1 MELKRAY
8 DILLRLYPAD
18 YRALF
23 AAEMLTAFEEAAD
36 ERRERG
42 RAVFARFVLAELA
55 GLVIGAGAEWSA
67 KFTQDA
73 FQSNIS
79 ASAKAR
85 WLLLRM
91 RPLGV
96 SRDSFYKIIDL
107 VDESGT
113 RANLYQSAPPDEV
126 IESQERILFILS
138 RLADAIFNHEFEKA
152 RFYSNQESRERE
164 NLRLLRE
171 KYKIDERGQAC
182 LSDT

>member
-23 AAEMLTAFEEAAD
+23 ADEMLTAFEEAAE

-67 KFTQDA
+67 KVTQDA
-73 FQSNIS
+73 CQSNIS
-79 ASAKAR
+79 ASAKAH

-107 VDESGT
+107 VDESGM
-113 RANLYQSAPPDEV
+113 RANFQQNALPDEV
-126 IESQERILFILS
+126 IEAQERILFILS
-138 RLADAIFNHEFEKA
+138 RLVDAIFNHEFEKA
-152 RFYSNQESRERE
+152 RFYSDQESRERE

-171 KYKIDERGQAC
+171 KYKIDEWGQAC

>member
-1 MELKRAY
+1 MDLKRAY

-23 AAEMLTAFEEAAD
+23 ADEMLTAFEEAAE

-42 RAVFARFVLAELA
+42 WAVFASFVLEELA

-67 KFTQDA
+67 KFTPIA
-73 FQSNIS
+73 RHSNIS
-79 ASAKAR
+79 ASAKAHN
-85 WLLLRM
+85 LLLKM

-107 VDESGT
+107 VDEYGM
-113 RANLYQSAPPDEV
+113 RANFHQDALPDEV
-126 IESQERILFILS
+126 IEAQERVLFILG
-138 RLADAIFNHEFEKA
+138 RLVDAIFNHEFEKA
-152 RFYSNQESRERE
+152 RFYSDQESKERE
-164 NLRLLRE
+164 NLRLVRE
-171 KYKIDERGQAC
+171 KYKIDEWGQAC

>member
-8 DILLRLYPAD
+8 DILLRLYPRD

-23 AAEMLTAFEEAAD
+23 AAEMLTAFEEAAE

-55 GLVIGAGAEWSA
+55 GLVVGAGAEWSA

-73 FQSNIS
+73 CQSNIS

-126 IESQERILFILS
+126 VEAQERILFILS
-138 RLADAIFNHEFEKA
+138 RLVDAIFNHEFEKA
-152 RFYSNQESRERE
+152 RFYSDLESRERE

-171 KYKIDERGQAC
+171 KYKIDEWGQTC

>member
-1 MELKRAY
+1 MDLKRAY

-23 AAEMLTAFEEAAD
+23 ASEMSTTIEEAAE

-42 RAVFARFVLAELA
+42 WAAFTRFVLAELA
-55 GLVIGAGAEWSA
+55 GLVIGAAAEWSA
-67 KFTQDA
+67 KLAQDA

-79 ASAKAR
+79 ASAKAH

-107 VDESGT
+107 VDESGM
-113 RANLYQSAPPDEV
+113 RANFHQNALPDEV
-126 IESQERILFILS
+126 IEAQERILFILS
-138 RLADAIFNHEFEKA
+138 RLVDAIFNHEFEKA
-152 RFYSNQESRERE
+152 RFYSDQESRERE
-164 NLRLLRE
+164 NLRQLQE
-171 KYKIDERGQAC
+171 KYKIEECGRAC

>member
-23 AAEMLTAFEEAAD
+23 DDEMLTAFEEAAE

-55 GLVIGAGAEWSA
+55 SLVIGAGAEWSA

-73 FQSNIS
+73 RRSNIS
-79 ASAKAR
+79 ASAKAHR
-85 WLLLRM
+85 LLLKM

-107 VDESGT
+107 VDESGM
-113 RANLYQSAPPDEV
+113 RANFHQNALPDEV
-126 IESQERILFILS
+126 IEAQERILFILG
-138 RLADAIFNHEFEKA
+138 RLVDAIFNHEFEKA
-152 RFYSNQESRERE
+152 RFYSDQESRERE

-171 KYKIDERGQAC
+171 KYKIDEWGQAC

>member
-23 AAEMLTAFEEAAD
+23 AAEMLTAFEEAA
-36 ERRERG
+36 EEPRERG
-42 RAVFARFVLAELA
+42 WAVFARFALAELA
-55 GLVIGAGAEWSA
+55 GLVIGVCAEWSA
-67 KFTQDA
+67 KFTPVVR
-73 FQSNIS
+73 QSNIP
-79 ASAKAR
+79 ASAKAH

-107 VDESGT
+107 VDESGM
-113 RANLYQSAPPDEV
+113 RANFHQNALPDEV
-126 IESQERILFILS
+126 IEAQERILFILS
-138 RLADAIFNHEFEKA
+138 RLVDAIFNHEFEKA
-152 RFYSNQESRERE
+152 RFYSDQESRERE

-171 KYKIDERGQAC
+171 KYKIDEWGQTC